1 MKNRIRSTLIAL
13 KARDFRRAV
22 DFYTRTLGFDLVSQ
36 YQEVWAEVAGPGIQL
51 GISHQGGNGAE
62 SVPRNP
68 NIVIVFEVEGID
80 KLYEDLRAKGVHFL
94 GPVISEFHGKE
105 ALFEDTE
112 GNLLMMHESARTAGD
127 DGQQPSKRAAVTR
140 KK

>member
-1 MKNRIRSTLIAL
+1 MKNRIKSTLIAL

-22 DFYTRTLGFDLVSQ
+22 EFYTKILGFDLVSQ
-36 YQEVWAEVAGPGIQL
+36 YQEVWAEVAGPSVQF
-51 GISHQGGNGAE
+51 GISNQGGNGAD
-62 SVPRNP
+62 SAPRNP

-80 KLYEDLRAKGVHFL
+80 KLFEELRAKGVHFL

-112 GNLLMMHESARTAGD
+112 GNLLMMHESARLAAD
-127 DGQQPSKRAAVTR
+127 NGQHPTKRATVS
-140 KK
+140 KKK

>member
-22 DFYTRTLGFDLVSQ
+22 DFYTKILGFDLVSQ
-36 YQEVWAEVAGPGIQL
+36 YQDVWAEVAGPGIQF
-51 GISHQGGNGAE
+51 GISNQGSHGAD
-62 SVPRNP
+62 SAPRNP

-80 KLYEDLRAKGVHFL
+80 KLFEELRAKGVHFL
-94 GPVISEFHGKE
+94 GPVISEFHGRE

-112 GNLLMMHESARTAGD
+112 GNLLMMHESARPAAGN
-127 DGQQPSKRAAVTR
+127 GQHPTKRATVS
-140 KK
+140 KKK